1 MADSKYPLN
10 QILYGPPGT
19 GKTYQTINKA
29 LEILGFKD
37 DEAIKNELKRVG
49 KSIDGDERIRAKA
62 LFDHY
67 KEEGRIEF
75 VTFHQSYSYEE
86 FVEGIR
92 PDVDKDVDKDKGD
105 RQVVYRVKDGIF
117 KKICERAREV
127 LKNQFAQETNDVP
140 NQMESHMV
148 AKEGYKEDMDYLDQL
163 IHDFAEDVKKIIRS
177 EGKFVL
183 CDGKKEYVTIRKVSD
198 DEKGASKIT
207 GKEVTKYSFKLGGS
221 IKEGTQGLARHMIE
235 RDYFNFKSGKIKR
248 LQDIQPWGKSKR
260 EYHGNAQYY
269 YPLYKK
275 IYEYERDHFKAHPKP
290 LQPSLSIEDSK
301 KKVSQNKGM
310 SKQKEIPNYILI
322 IDEINRGNLASI
334 LGEIITL
341 IEPSKRLGNSEE
353 LKVIL
358 PYSQGQK
365 KKKDKKKKD
374 QDQDGQNENMEE
386 VEGEEEEKELFGVP
400 NNLYIIGTMNTADKN
415 IALMDTA
422 LRRRFTFVEM
432 MSKPDEL
439 KNRIKDKD
447 NQDTGISLETLLRVM
462 NKRIEFL
469 LDRHHTI
476 GHTYFL
482 GLETLE
488 DLQECFANKIIPL
501 LQEYFYDDY
510 AKIDIVLNGNGM
522 LKGEKVQDVIT
533 KDKAVKVVDKLEK
546 SFKSLVDTDK
556 KVYKIT
562 ELNGWDGGVFKKI

>member
-1 MADSKYPLN
+1 MKPRSPLKLESPN
-10 QILYGPPGT
+10 FSYG
-19 GKTYQTINKA
+19 
-29 LEILGFKD
+29 
-37 DEAIKNELKRVG
+37 RVCQ
-49 KSIDGDERIRAKA
+49 R
-62 LFDHY
+62 
-67 KEEGRIEF
+67 EEGRIEF

-92 PDVDKDVDKDKGD
+92 PEVDKKTQQVTYPVKG
-105 RQVVYRVKDGIF
+105 GIF
-117 KKICERAREV
+117 KEICERASEA
-127 LKNQFAQETNDVP
+127 LKNQSTQEVNDVS
-140 NQMESHMV
+140 NQMEPCIV
-148 AKEGYKEDMDYLDQL
+148 AKEGYREGMDYLDHL

-177 EGKFVL
+177 EGKFIL
-183 CDGKKEYVTIRKVSD
+183 GGGKKEYVTIYKVSD
-198 DEKGASKIT
+198 KKGVSEIT
-207 GKEVTKYSFKLGGS
+207 GKKVTKYSFKLGGS

-235 RDYFNFKSGKIKR
+235 RDYFNFKNGKIKR

-301 KKVSQNKGM
+301 KKVSQNREM

-562 ELNGWDGGVFKKI
+562 ELNGWDGGVFKKIYNGEPDKSDGSNDTNRESESNPSLTNE